1 MNEPDAGTPIPAGSA
16 TSVESPP
23 ATEAV
28 SPALRPLGGL
38 VGRGSEMGR
47 LLGHLDARRSVRL
60 ESARGAGA
68 TALLRAVCGEPPRP
82 GTVDGTL
89 ALPVGLPVVDL
100 AAVAQRLQPEAT
112 STVAQRH
119 MLVLLDDRDLGPDDV
134 DLLLEMFPRSVL
146 VVTGP
151 PDSAGERL
159 APVSVSGLSQHH
171 AVGLVEAAM
180 GRRLTIDEGRAAR
193 EVATAV
199 EGMPGPLVQAA
210 AAVRDG
216 GLTFD
221 EVLDLLDSPPR
232 PTALAVTLQHA
243 LDDDLHVTLSH
254 LRALGDVP
262 ATTRV
267 AAAATDLTST
277 EASRRLRRLAVLGLV
292 LTDGRDGWTA
302 ASGIPTV
309 SEPVRVQVA
318 ERLTAWLGES
328 NETLTVFDVASV
340 LSALADRVAAD
351 DRTTT
356 LALGTVARD
365 RLPLQGLAATTALLD
380 GAVAWATPEPL
391 AQPDPD
397 DDDVADVLV
406 AGIGGLAFSVAATT
420 TTTEAGA
427 EEDSANTE
435 AADAQA
441 STEPS
446 DEPDALVAEQA
457 ATGAAPDGHGADS
470 ADDTPASSPLAD
482 MVTSR
487 RGLAL
492 IAVAAAAVI
501 AAVLLVAPSLRAVD
515 TPGTVRSDVDL
526 GVTSVGES
534 TSGTLTLDLAGSE
547 ASVPVDLVLA
557 GPDADAFRLDP
568 ARCDTLDCRASVT
581 FTPDRSGTHVANVTA
596 VDSGQLDLAVVGLT
610 GSGTGDPAPV
620 TPATNLAVTLFPTEP
635 SPIPGG
641 GSAVLP
647 VGVRNNGPDDS
658 TGARLVVTVPPRVTA
673 EAEGCSFADAAL
685 TCPLDELAAGQQ
697 ERVAVTLTVPDRAEQ
712 VRVDA
717 VVNPVTDTD
726 EADSDNAAGFVY
738 TVRPQGK
745 AR

>member
-1 MNEPDAGTPIPAGSA
+1 VNEPDAGAA
-16 TSVESPP
+16 P

-28 SPALRPLGGL
+28 SPALRPLSGL
-38 VGRGSEMGR
+38 VGRGSELGR

-60 ESARGAGA
+60 EATRGAGA

-89 ALPVGLPVVDL
+89 ALPVGLPVADL
-100 AAVAQRLQPEAT
+100 AAVAQRMQPEVS

-119 MLVLLDDRDLGPDDV
+119 MLVLLDDRDLRPDDV
-134 DLLLEMFPRSVL
+134 DVLLETFPRSVL

-151 PDSAGERL
+151 PDSAGDGL
-159 APVSVSGLSQHH
+159 APVSVTGLSQHH

-180 GRRLTIDEGRAAR
+180 GRPLTIDEGRSAR
-193 EVATAV
+193 DVATAV

-262 ATTRV
+262 ATSRLAAV
-267 AAAATDLTST
+267 AADLPI
-277 EASRRLRRLAVLGLV
+277 EQAVRRLRRLSVLGLV

-318 ERLTAWLGES
+318 DRVAAWLDTTDEA
-328 NETLTVFDVASV
+328 LTVFDIATV
-340 LSALADRVAAD
+340 LSVVADRVAAG

-356 LALGTVARD
+356 LALSTVARD
-365 RLPLQGLAATTALLD
+365 RLPLAGLVATTALLD
-380 GAVAWATPEPL
+380 GAAEWATPEPV
-391 AQPDPD
+391 AQPDREDGPG
-397 DDDVADVLV
+397 ADVV
-406 AGIGGLAFSVAATT
+406 VETVESGAASPAATT
-420 TTTEAGA
+420 IAAAAPGVATTTADDTTA
-427 EEDSANTE
+427 DDAVTV
-435 AADAQA
+435 AA
-441 STEPS
+441 P
-446 DEPDALVAEQA
+446 DEPGTAT
-457 ATGAAPDGHGADS
+457 ATGAIPV
-470 ADDTPASSPLAD
+470 DDEPATSPLSGLL
-482 MVTSR
+482 TSR

-492 IAVAAAAVI
+492 VAVAAAALI
-501 AAVLLVAPSLRAVD
+501 AAVLLVVPSLRPDDSPDA
-515 TPGTVRSDVDL
+515 VRSDVDL
-526 GVTSVGES
+526 GVASVGDS
-534 TSGTLTLDLAGSE
+534 ASGTLTLDLSGSE
-547 ASVPVDLVLA
+547 AAVPVALVLS
-557 GPDADAFRLDP
+557 GPDADAFSVDP
-568 ARCDTLDCRASVT
+568 GRCDTLDCRASVR

-596 VDSGQLDLAVVGLT
+596 VDSGQVDLAVVALT
-610 GSGTGDPAPV
+610 GTGTGDPAPA
-620 TPATNLAVTLFPTEP
+620 TPVTNLAVTLFPSDP
-635 SPIPGG
+635 APLPGG
-641 GSAVLP
+641 GSGVVP
-647 VGVRNNGPDDS
+647 IGVRNNGPDDS

-673 EAEGCSFADAAL
+673 EAEGCSFEDAAL
-685 TCPLDELAAGQQ
+685 TCPLAALPAGQQ
-697 ERVAVTLTVPDRAEQ
+697 ELIAVTLSVPNRAEQ

-717 VVNPVTDTD
+717 AVRPLTDAD

-738 TVRPQGK
+738 AVRPKGQAG
-745 AR
+745 

>member
-1 MNEPDAGTPIPAGSA
+1 MNEPDAEAATPARQ
-16 TSVESPP
+16 
-23 ATEAV
+23 

-100 AAVAQRLQPEAT
+100 AAVAQRLQPDAT

-119 MLVLLDDRDLGPDDV
+119 MLVLLDDRDLGPDDI
-134 DLLLEMFPRSVL
+134 DLLLETFPRSLL

-199 EGMPGPLVQAA
+199 DGMPGPLVQAA

-243 LDDDLHVTLSH
+243 LGDDLHVTLSH

-267 AAAATDLTST
+267 VAAATDLSLD
-277 EASRRLRRLAVLGLV
+277 EASRRLRRLSVLGLV

-309 SEPVRVQVA
+309 SEPVRAQVA
-318 ERLTAWLGES
+318 ERLTAWLGD
-328 NETLTVFDVASV
+328 NAETLTVFDVASV
-340 LSALADRVAAD
+340 LSAVADRVAAD
-351 DRTTT
+351 DRTTA

-391 AQPDPD
+391 AQPDLDPD
-397 DDDVADVLV
+397 D
-406 AGIGGLAFSVAATT
+406 
-420 TTTEAGA
+420 
-427 EEDSANTE
+427 
-435 AADAQA
+435 
-441 STEPS
+441 
-446 DEPDALVAEQA
+446 
-457 ATGAAPDGHGADS
+457 
-470 ADDTPASSPLAD
+470 
-482 MVTSR
+482 R
-487 RGLAL
+487 RHRGRRHSGP
-492 IAVAAAAVI
+492 AVA
-501 AAVLLVAPSLRAVD
+501 
-515 TPGTVRSDVDL
+515 T
-526 GVTSVGES
+526 
-534 TSGTLTLDLAGSE
+534 
-547 ASVPVDLVLA
+547 
-557 GPDADAFRLDP
+557 
-568 ARCDTLDCRASVT
+568 
-581 FTPDRSGTHVANVTA
+581 RSG
-596 VDSGQLDLAVVGLT
+596 
-610 GSGTGDPAPV
+610 
-620 TPATNLAVTLFPTEP
+620 
-635 SPIPGG
+635 
-641 GSAVLP
+641 LP
-647 VGVRNNGPDDS
+647 VGAAVAD
-658 TGARLVVTVPPRVTA
+658 ARQPGRQD
-673 EAEGCSFADAAL
+673 GADAAAG
-685 TCPLDELAAGQQ
+685 DALAAEPADGADA
-697 ERVAVTLTVPDRAEQ
+697 EVPGRTRRA
-712 VRVDA
+712 RR
-717 VVNPVTDTD
+717 
-726 EADSDNAAGFVY
+726 AGRRGS
-738 TVRPQGK
+738 TR
-745 AR
+745 